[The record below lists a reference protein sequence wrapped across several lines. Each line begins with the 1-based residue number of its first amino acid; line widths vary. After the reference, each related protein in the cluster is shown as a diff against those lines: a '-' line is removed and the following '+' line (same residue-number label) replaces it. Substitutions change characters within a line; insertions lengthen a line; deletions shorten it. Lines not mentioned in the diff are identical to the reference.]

1 MTLLIKNAVVDGKRT
16 DISVSGNKITA
27 VGPGL
32 PDAGAEK
39 IIDCGGHLAA
49 TVPFYNTHTHSAMTL
64 FRGYADDLP
73 LFTWLNEHI
82 WPAEAKLD
90 PLQDAKT
97 ALKIVKVYAD
107 PIYVF
112 VYFEWDKSQISHEPD
127 VEHVP
132 FHCYINTDGDASTGG
147 YGDQFT
153 DACSELLFEGFIYPD
168 GASVGSYT
176 PVVCEWTGD
185 VNGTGWSWADLGEFN
200 NLTEGAGIEGK
211 YEFQIA
217 RELMPKKLADNFSI
231 GFDIQQDWESVGILP
246 ISHVTEDNPSG
257 YAPSLQVTTVKK

>member
-1 MTLLIKNAVVDGKRT
+1 MKKILTFLAMTASILMV
-16 DISVSGNKITA
+16 SVSCNKNNDDDEEEGGEDTEYVAPI
-27 VGPGL
+27 
-32 PDAGAEK
+32 K
-39 IIDCGGHLAA
+39 IDGE
-49 TVPFYNTHTHSAMTL
+49 F
-64 FRGYADDLP
+64 ADWAKL
-73 LFTWLNEHI
+73 TSV
-82 WPAEAKLD
+82 AEAKCD
-90 PLQDAKT
+90 PEATKT
-97 ALKIVKVYAD
+97 ALKLVKVYAD
-107 PIYVF
+107 PVYVF
-112 VYFEWDKSQISHEPD
+112 VYFEWDKDQISHKPESSAGAED
-127 VEHVP
+127 NEDVP

-168 GASVGSYT
+168 GASVGSYV

-185 VNGTGWSWADLGEFN
+185 VNGTGWSWTDLGEFN

>member
-1 MTLLIKNAVVDGKRT
+1 MK
-16 DISVSGNKITA
+16 KI
-27 VGPGL
+27 L
-32 PDAGAEK
+32 SF
-39 IIDCGGHLAA
+39 L
-49 TVPFYNTHTHSAMTL
+49 AMTASIL
-64 FRGYADDLP
+64 MVSVAVSCNKTDDDDDEGGESSEYVAPIKIDGDFSDWAKLDASK
-73 LFTWLNEHI
+73 I
-82 WPAEAKLD
+82 AEAKLD

-97 ALKIVKVYAD
+97 ALKVVKVYAD

-153 DACSELLFEGFIYPD
+153 DACTDIMFEGSIYPD
-168 GASVGSYT
+168 GVLGSYV
-176 PVVCEWTGD
+176 PGVYEWTGD
-185 VNGTGWSWADLGEFN
+185 TNGVGWSWGDLGEFN

-217 RELMPKKLADNFSI
+217 RELMPKKLADTFSI

>member
-1 MTLLIKNAVVDGKRT
+1 MK
-16 DISVSGNKITA
+16 KILTF
-27 VGPGL
+27 L
-32 PDAGAEK
+32 
-39 IIDCGGHLAA
+39 
-49 TVPFYNTHTHSAMTL
+49 AMTASIL
-64 FRGYADDLP
+64 MVSVTVSCNKNDDDDDDEGGSSEYVAPIKIDGDFSDWAKLDASK
-73 LFTWLNEHI
+73 I
-82 WPAEAKLD
+82 AEAKLD

-168 GASVGSYT
+168 GASVGSYV

-185 VNGTGWSWADLGEFN
+185 VNGTGWSWTDLGEFN

>member
-1 MTLLIKNAVVDGKRT
+1 MKKILSFLAMTAAILAVSVT
-16 DISVSGNKITA
+16 SVSCNKTDDDDDDENGSSEYVAPIKIDGDFSDWA
-27 VGPGL
+27 KL
-32 PDAGAEK
+32 DASK
-39 IIDCGGHLAA
+39 I
-49 TVPFYNTHTHSAMTL
+49 
-64 FRGYADDLP
+64 
-73 LFTWLNEHI
+73 
-82 WPAEAKLD
+82 AEAKLD

-97 ALKIVKVYAD
+97 ALKLVKVYAD

-231 GFDIQQDWESVGILP
+231 GFDIQQNWDSVGILP

>member
-1 MTLLIKNAVVDGKRT
+1 MK
-16 DISVSGNKITA
+16 KI
-27 VGPGL
+27 L
-32 PDAGAEK
+32 SF
-39 IIDCGGHLAA
+39 L
-49 TVPFYNTHTHSAMTL
+49 AMTASIL
-64 FRGYADDLP
+64 MVSVAVSCNKDDDDEEEGGESEYVAP
-73 LFTWLNEHI
+73 IKIDGDFSDW
-82 WPAEAKLD
+82 AKLD
-90 PLQDAKT
+90 ASKIASATCDKDATKT
-97 ALKIVKVYAD
+97 ALKVVKVYAD

-112 VYFEWDKSQISHEPD
+112 VYFEWDKDQISHEPD

-132 FHCYINTDGDASTGG
+132 FHCYINTDGDAKTGG

-168 GASVGSYT
+168 GASIGSYQ
-176 PVVCEWTGD
+176 PIVCEWTGD
-185 VNGTGWSWADLGEFN
+185 VNGTGWSWAELGEFN

-231 GFDIQQDWESVGILP
+231 GFDIQQSWDSVGILP
-246 ISHVTEDNPSG
+246 ISHVTDDNPSG